1 MHRDVILDR
10 FGQFGDAAEDAV
22 AQARGGDVAK
32 EPLDPVEPGRRGG
45 GEMNMEARVLCDPLR
60 DLRML
65 VRRIVIADQM
75 KRHVWRRFTVDLA
88 QEVEPLDRA
97 VALRATKDDCAVE
110 QAQREGKGS
119 VLDLAPMT
127 CKVKN

>member
-1 MHRDVILDR
+1 
-10 FGQFGDAAEDAV
+10 
-22 AQARGGDVAK
+22 
-32 EPLDPVEPGRRGG
+32 
-45 GEMNMEARVLCDPLR
+45 MNMEARVLCDPLR